1 MADIIGYVDSDWASD
16 VQTRKSVTG
25 YVFTLFGGAI
35 SWCSKKQTAVALSS
49 TEAEFMALGLA
60 TSQGMFL
67 RNVTTEIFQQIFGN
81 QRRPAQLFGFKAVQ
95 EMKDDIRREEIRKE
109 KEVADGMK
117 REALQVMQD
126 NQGSIAIAT
135 NNSGTKRIKHIDIKY
150 MFVKDL
156 VKANLIEINYLPT
169 NKMPADFLTKV
180 VSGDVHKR
188 CSKDCGLVPLL
199 RKDIE
204 VLVATSNQ
212 KTGAEVRSGSN
223 GSRTSQDIKQ

>member
-1 MADIIGYVDSDWASD
+1 
-16 VQTRKSVTG
+16 
-25 YVFTLFGGAI
+25 
-35 SWCSKKQTAVALSS
+35 
-49 TEAEFMALGLA
+49 
-60 TSQGMFL
+60 
-67 RNVTTEIFQQIFGN
+67 
-81 QRRPAQLFGFKAVQ
+81 
-95 EMKDDIRREEIRKE
+95 
-109 KEVADGMK
+109 
-117 REALQVMQD
+117 MQD